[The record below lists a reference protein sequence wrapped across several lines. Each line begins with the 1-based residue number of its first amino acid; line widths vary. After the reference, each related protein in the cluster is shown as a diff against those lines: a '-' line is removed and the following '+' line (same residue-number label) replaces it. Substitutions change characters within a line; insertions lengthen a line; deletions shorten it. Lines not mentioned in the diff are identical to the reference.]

1 MDFSFTEEQDELRKV
16 VRSFLAKHCGD
27 AQVRRPAADPLG
39 HDPVVWRRMAGE
51 LGLQGLA
58 VPEEYGGSGFGYVDL
73 GIVFEETGR
82 ALLCSPYFAT
92 VALAA
97 EALLRCAD
105 EAARCELLPGIA
117 SGETVATLALTEDD
131 GRWDEPGIRLTARES
146 ARETA
151 HEPARDSTRE
161 PARGTAREPARGAAD
176 GGWELTGVKTYVLDG
191 HLADLLLVAARTPC
205 GVSLFAVAADAPGLV
220 RTPLPTLDQ
229 TRGQARLEFTD
240 TPARLLGAEGTAWP
254 ALERTLA
261 TASVLLAAEQVG
273 GAAAALDA
281 AVAYARIREQ
291 YGRPIGSFQGV
302 KHKCADM
309 LMEIESARSAAYGG
323 LWALDADDETE
334 TAIAAAIAQAF
345 CSEAFTKVA
354 GDNIQ
359 VHGGIGFTWEHPA
372 HLYLKRAKS
381 SEALLGTPSYHR
393 ELLAARL
400 GI

>member
-1 MDFSFTEEQDELRKV
+1 MDLTFSEEQDELRKV
-16 VRSFLAKHCGD
+16 VRSFLAKHSD
-27 AQVRRPAADPLG
+27 EATVRRLADDPQG

-73 GIVFEETGR
+73 GIVFEEAGR
-82 ALLCSPYFAT
+82 ALLGGPYFAT

-105 EAARCELLPGIA
+105 EQARHDFLPGIA
-117 SGETVATLALTEDD
+117 SGETVATLALTEDS
-131 GRWDEPGIRLTARES
+131 GHWDEQGIRLTAVS
-146 ARETA
+146 DET
-151 HEPARDSTRE
+151 
-161 PARGTAREPARGAAD
+161 GA
-176 GGWELTGVKTYVLDG
+176 WRLTGGKTYVPDG
-191 HLADLLLVAARTPC
+191 HLADLLLVAARTSS
-205 GVSLFAVAADAPGLV
+205 GISLLAVETADAPGLT

-229 TRGQARLEFTD
+229 TRKQARIEFTD
-240 TPARLLGAEGTAWP
+240 TPARLLGPEGAAWP
-254 ALERTLA
+254 ALEGTLA
-261 TASVLLAAEQVG
+261 TAAVLLAAEQVG

-281 AVAYARIREQ
+281 AVEYAKIREQ
-291 YGRPIGSFQGV
+291 YGRPIGSFQGI

-323 LWALDADDETE
+323 LWALDAGDETE
-334 TAIAAAIAQAF
+334 IAIAAALAQAF

-354 GDNIQ
+354 ADNIQ

-372 HLYLKRAKS
+372 HLYFKRAKS
-381 SEALLGTPSYHR
+381 SEVLLGTPSYHR

>member
-1 MDFSFTEEQDELRKV
+1 MDLTFSEEQDELRKV
-16 VRSFLAKHCGD
+16 VRSFLAKHSD
-27 AQVRRPAADPLG
+27 EADVRRLAADPRG
-39 HDPVVWRRMAGE
+39 HDPAVWRRMAGE

-82 ALLCSPYFAT
+82 ALLGGPYFAT

-105 EAARCELLPGIA
+105 EQARHDLLPGIA
-117 SGETVATLALTEDD
+117 SGETVATLALTEDS
-131 GRWDEPGIRLTARES
+131 GRWDEPGIRLTATHD
-146 ARETA
+146 ET
-151 HEPARDSTRE
+151 
-161 PARGTAREPARGAAD
+161 
-176 GGWELTGVKTYVLDG
+176 GGWRLTGVKTYVPDG
-191 HLADLLLVAARTPC
+191 HLADLLLVAARTPS
-205 GVSLFAVAADAPGLV
+205 GVSLLAVGTTDAPGLT

-229 TRGQARLEFTD
+229 TRKQARVEFTD
-240 TPARLLGAEGTAWP
+240 TPARLLGPEGTARP

-261 TASVLLAAEQVG
+261 TAAVLLSAEQVG

-281 AVAYARIREQ
+281 AVEYAKIREQ
-291 YGRPIGSFQGV
+291 YGWPIGSFQGI

-323 LWALDADDETE
+323 LWALDAGDETE
-334 TAIAAAIAQAF
+334 IAVAAALAQAF

-354 GDNIQ
+354 ADNIQ
-359 VHGGIGFTWEHPA
+359 IHGGIGFTWEHPA
-372 HLYLKRAKS
+372 HLYFKRAKS
-381 SEALLGTPSYHR
+381 SEVLLGTPSYHR

>member
-1 MDFSFTEEQDELRKV
+1 MDLTFSEEQDELRKV
-16 VRSFLAKHCGD
+16 VRSFLAKHSD
-27 AQVRRPAADPLG
+27 EATVRRLAVDPQG

-73 GIVFEETGR
+73 GIVCEEAGR
-82 ALLCSPYFAT
+82 ALLGGPYFAT

-105 EAARCELLPGIA
+105 EQARHDFLPGIA
-117 SGETVATLALTEDD
+117 SGETVATLAFTEDS
-131 GRWDEPGIRLTARES
+131 GRWDEQGIGLTA
-146 ARETA
+146 AQDA
-151 HEPARDSTRE
+151 
-161 PARGTAREPARGAAD
+161 G
-176 GGWELTGVKTYVLDG
+176 GGWRLTGVKTYVPDG
-191 HLADLLLVAARTPC
+191 HLADLLLVAARTPS
-205 GVSLFAVAADAPGLV
+205 GISLLAVGTADTPGLT

-229 TRGQARLEFTD
+229 TRKQARIEFTD
-240 TPARLLGAEGTAWP
+240 TPARLLGSEGAAWP

-261 TASVLLAAEQVG
+261 TAAVLLAAEQVG

-281 AVAYARIREQ
+281 AVAYAKIREQ
-291 YGRPIGSFQGV
+291 YGRPIGSFQGI

-323 LWALDADDETE
+323 LWALDAGDETE
-334 TAIAAAIAQAF
+334 TAIAAALAQAF

-354 GDNIQ
+354 ADNIQ

-372 HLYLKRAKS
+372 HLYFKRAKS
-381 SEALLGTPSYHR
+381 SEVLLGTPSYHR

>member
-1 MDFSFTEEQDELRKV
+1 MDLTFSEEQDELRKV
-16 VRSFLAKHCGD
+16 VRSFLARHATEAD
-27 AQVRRPAADPLG
+27 VRRLAADPSG
-39 HDPVVWRRMAGE
+39 YDPAVWRRMATE
-51 LGLQGLA
+51 IGLQGLA
-58 VPEEYGGSGFGYVDL
+58 VPEKYGGSGFGYVDL
-73 GIVFEETGR
+73 GVVFEETGR
-82 ALLCSPYFAT
+82 ALLCAPYFAT

-97 EALLRCAD
+97 ETLLHCDD
-105 EAARCELLPGIA
+105 ETARGDLLPGIA
-117 SGETVATLALTEDD
+117 SGETVATLALTDEN
-131 GRWDEPGIRLTARES
+131 GRWDEAGIRLTA
-146 ARETA
+146 
-151 HEPARDSTRE
+151 HE
-161 PARGTAREPARGAAD
+161 GA
-176 GGWELTGVKTYVLDG
+176 GGWRLTGAKMYVLDG
-191 HLADLLLVAARTPC
+191 HLADLLLVAARTSS
-205 GVSLFAVAADAPGLV
+205 GISLFAVEAEAQGLA

-229 TRGQARLEFTD
+229 TRKQARVEFTN
-240 TPARLLGAEGTAWP
+240 TPARLLGPEGAAWP

-281 AVAYARIREQ
+281 AVEYAKIREQ
-291 YGRPIGSFQGV
+291 YGRPIGSFQGI

-309 LMEIESARSAAYGG
+309 LVEIESARSAAYGG
-323 LWALDADDETE
+323 LWALDAGDEVE
-334 TAIAAAIAQAF
+334 IAISAALAQAF

-381 SEALLGTPSYHR
+381 SEVLLGTPSYHR

>member
-1 MDFSFTEEQDELRKV
+1 MDLTFSEEQDELRKV
-16 VRSFLAKHCGD
+16 VRSFLAKHSD
-27 AQVRRPAADPLG
+27 EANVRRLAADPQG

-58 VPEEYGGSGFGYVDL
+58 LPEEYGGSGFGYVDL

-82 ALLCSPYFAT
+82 ALLGGPYFAT

-105 EAARCELLPGIA
+105 EQARHDLLPGIA
-117 SGETVATLALTEDD
+117 SGGTVATLALTEDS
-131 GRWDEPGIRLTARES
+131 GRWDEQGIRLTA
-146 ARETA
+146 A
-151 HEPARDSTRE
+151 HDEA
-161 PARGTAREPARGAAD
+161 
-176 GGWELTGVKTYVLDG
+176 GGWRLTGVKTYVPDG
-191 HLADLLLVAARTPC
+191 HLADLLLVAARTPA
-205 GVSLFAVAADAPGLV
+205 GISLLAVETADAPGLT
-220 RTPLPTLDQ
+220 RIPLPTLDQ
-229 TRGQARLEFTD
+229 TRKQARLEFTD
-240 TPARLLGAEGTAWP
+240 TPARLLGSEGAAWP

-261 TASVLLAAEQVG
+261 TAAVLLSAEQVG

-281 AVAYARIREQ
+281 AVAYAKIREQ
-291 YGRPIGSFQGV
+291 YGRPIGSFQGI

-323 LWALDADDETE
+323 LWALDAGDETE
-334 TAIAAAIAQAF
+334 IAMAAALAQAV

-354 GDNIQ
+354 ADNIQ

-372 HLYLKRAKS
+372 HLYFKRAKS
-381 SEALLGTPSYHR
+381 SEVLLGTPSYHR

>member
-1 MDFSFTEEQDELRKV
+1 MDLTFSQEQDELRKV
-16 VRSFLAKHCGD
+16 VRSFLAKYSD
-27 AQVRRPAADPLG
+27 EAAVRRLAADPQG
-39 HDPVVWRRMAGE
+39 HDRLLWRRMAGE

-73 GIVFEETGR
+73 GIVFEEAGR
-82 ALLCSPYFAT
+82 ALLCGPYFAT

-97 EALLRCAD
+97 EALVRCAD
-105 EAARCELLPGIA
+105 EQARRDLLPGIA
-117 SGETVATLALTEDD
+117 SGETVATLALTEDS
-131 GRWDEPGIRLTARES
+131 GRWDEPGIRLTAQD
-146 ARETA
+146 TA
-151 HEPARDSTRE
+151 E
-161 PARGTAREPARGAAD
+161 
-176 GGWELTGVKTYVLDG
+176 GWQLTGAKTYVPDG
-191 HLADLLLVAARTPC
+191 HLADLILIAARTAG
-205 GVSLFAVAADAPGLV
+205 GVSLFAVDAHAPGLT

-229 TRGQARLEFTD
+229 TRKQARLEFTD
-240 TPARLLGAEGTAWP
+240 TPARLLGTEGTAWP

-281 AVAYARIREQ
+281 AVDYARIRVQ
-291 YGRPIGSFQGV
+291 YGRPIGSFQGI

-309 LMEIESARSAAYGG
+309 LTDIESARSAAYGG
-323 LWALDADDETE
+323 LWALDAGDDTE
-334 TAIAAAIAQAF
+334 IAVAAALAQAY
-345 CSEAFTKVA
+345 CSEAFTRVA

-372 HLYLKRAKS
+372 HLYFKRAKS
-381 SEALLGTPSYHR
+381 SEVLLGSPSYHR

>member
-1 MDFSFTEEQDELRKV
+1 MDLTFSEEQDELRKV
-16 VRSFLAKHCGD
+16 VRSFLAKHSD
-27 AQVRRPAADPLG
+27 EATVRRLAADPQG

-73 GIVFEETGR
+73 GIVFEEAGR
-82 ALLCSPYFAT
+82 ALLGGPYFAT

-105 EAARCELLPGIA
+105 EQARHDFLPGIA
-117 SGETVATLALTEDD
+117 SGETVATLALTEDS
-131 GRWDEPGIRLTARES
+131 GHWDEQGIGLTAVRDETGAWRLT
-146 ARETA
+146 
-151 HEPARDSTRE
+151 
-161 PARGTAREPARGAAD
+161 GM
-176 GGWELTGVKTYVLDG
+176 KTYVPDG
-191 HLADLLLVAARTPC
+191 HLAALLLVAARTPS
-205 GVSLFAVAADAPGLV
+205 GISLLAVETADASGLT

-229 TRGQARLEFTD
+229 TRKQARIEFTD
-240 TPARLLGAEGTAWP
+240 TPARLLGAEGAAWP

-261 TASVLLAAEQVG
+261 TAAVLLAAEQVG
-273 GAAAALDA
+273 AAAAALDA
-281 AVAYARIREQ
+281 AVEYAKIREQ
-291 YGRPIGSFQGV
+291 YGRPIGSFQGI

-323 LWALDADDETE
+323 LWTLDAGDETE
-334 TAIAAAIAQAF
+334 IAIAAALAQAF

-354 GDNIQ
+354 ADNIQ

-372 HLYLKRAKS
+372 HLYFKRAKS
-381 SEALLGTPSYHR
+381 SEVLLGTPSYHR
-393 ELLAARL
+393 ELLATRL

>member
-1 MDFSFTEEQDELRKV
+1 MDLTFSEEQDELRKV
-16 VRSFLAKHCGD
+16 VRSFLAKHSD
-27 AQVRRPAADPLG
+27 ETEVRRLAAAPGG

-82 ALLCSPYFAT
+82 ALLCGPYFAT

-105 EAARCELLPGIA
+105 EPARAELLPGIA
-117 SGETVATLALTEDD
+117 SGDTVATLALTEDN
-131 GRWDEPGIRLTARES
+131 GRWDERGIRLTAH
-146 ARETA
+146 ET
-151 HEPARDSTRE
+151 TN
-161 PARGTAREPARGAAD
+161 
-176 GGWELTGVKTYVLDG
+176 GWRLTGTKTYVPDG
-191 HLADLLLVAARTPC
+191 HLADLLLVAARTASP
-205 GVSLFAVAADAPGLV
+205 GISLFAVEVADAQGLT
-220 RTPLPTLDQ
+220 RTSLPTLDQ
-229 TRGQARLEFTD
+229 TRKQARLEFTD
-240 TPARLLGAEGTAWP
+240 TPARLLGPEGAAWP
-254 ALERTLA
+254 GLERTLA

-281 AVAYARIREQ
+281 AVEYAKIREQ
-291 YGRPIGSFQGV
+291 YGRPIGSFQGI

-309 LMEIESARSAAYGG
+309 LMEIECARSAAYGG
-323 LWALDADDETE
+323 LWALDAGDETE
-334 TAIAAAIAQAF
+334 IAIAAALAQAF
-345 CSEAFTKVA
+345 CSEAFTRVA

-372 HLYLKRAKS
+372 HLYFKRAKS
-381 SEALLGTPSYHR
+381 SEVLLGTPSYHR

>member
-1 MDFSFTEEQDELRKV
+1 MDLTFSEEQDELRKV
-16 VRSFLAKHCGD
+16 VRSFLAKHSD
-27 AQVRRPAADPLG
+27 EATVRRLAADPQG

-73 GIVFEETGR
+73 GIVFEEAGR
-82 ALLCSPYFAT
+82 ALLGGPYFAS

-105 EAARCELLPGIA
+105 EQARHDFLPGIA
-117 SGETVATLALTEDD
+117 SGETVATLALTEDS
-131 GRWDEPGIRLTARES
+131 GHWDEQGIGLTAVRD
-146 ARETA
+146 ET
-151 HEPARDSTRE
+151 
-161 PARGTAREPARGAAD
+161 GA
-176 GGWELTGVKTYVLDG
+176 WRLTGVKTYVSDG
-191 HLADLLLVAARTPC
+191 HLADLLLVAARTPS
-205 GVSLFAVAADAPGLV
+205 GVSLLAVETADAPGLT

-229 TRGQARLEFTD
+229 TRKQARVEFTD
-240 TPARLLGAEGTAWP
+240 TPARLLGPEGAAWP
-254 ALERTLA
+254 ALKRTLA
-261 TASVLLAAEQVG
+261 TAAVLLSAEQVG

-281 AVAYARIREQ
+281 AVEYAKIREQ
-291 YGRPIGSFQGV
+291 YGRPIGSFQGI

-323 LWALDADDETE
+323 LWALDAGDETE
-334 TAIAAAIAQAF
+334 IAIAAALAQAF

-354 GDNIQ
+354 ADNIQ

-372 HLYLKRAKS
+372 HLYFKRAKS

>member
-1 MDFSFTEEQDELRKV
+1 MDLTFSEEQDELRKV
-16 VRSFLAKHCGD
+16 VRSFLAKHSD
-27 AQVRRPAADPLG
+27 EATVRRLAADPQG

-73 GIVFEETGR
+73 GIVFEEAGR
-82 ALLCSPYFAT
+82 ALLGGPYFAT

-105 EAARCELLPGIA
+105 EQARHDFLPGIA
-117 SGETVATLALTEDD
+117 SGETVATLALTEDS
-131 GRWDEPGIRLTARES
+131 GHWDEQGIGLTAVRDETGAWRLT
-146 ARETA
+146 
-151 HEPARDSTRE
+151 
-161 PARGTAREPARGAAD
+161 GM
-176 GGWELTGVKTYVLDG
+176 KTYVPDG
-191 HLADLLLVAARTPC
+191 RLADLLLVAARTPS
-205 GVSLFAVAADAPGLV
+205 GISLLAVETADASGLT

-229 TRGQARLEFTD
+229 TRKQARIEFTD
-240 TPARLLGAEGTAWP
+240 TPARLLGAEGAAWP

-261 TASVLLAAEQVG
+261 TAAVLLAAEQVG

-281 AVAYARIREQ
+281 AVEYAKIREQ
-291 YGRPIGSFQGV
+291 YGRPIGSFQGI

-323 LWALDADDETE
+323 LWALDAGDETE
-334 TAIAAAIAQAF
+334 IAIAAALAQAF

-354 GDNIQ
+354 ADNIQ

-372 HLYLKRAKS
+372 HLYFKRAKS
-381 SEALLGTPSYHR
+381 SEVLLGTPSYHR
-393 ELLAARL
+393 ELLATRL

>member
-1 MDFSFTEEQDELRKV
+1 MDLTFSEEQDELRKV
-16 VRSFLAKHCGD
+16 VRSFLAKHSD
-27 AQVRRPAADPLG
+27 EAQVRRLAADQVG
-39 HDPVVWRRMAGE
+39 HDPAVWRRMAGE

-58 VPEEYGGSGFGYVDL
+58 VPEKYGGSGFGYVDL
-73 GIVFEETGR
+73 GVVFEEAGR
-82 ALLCSPYFAT
+82 ALLCGPYFST

-97 EALLRCAD
+97 EALLRCDD
-105 EAARCELLPGIA
+105 ESARTDLLPGIA
-117 SGETVATLALTEDD
+117 SGDTVATLALTEED
-131 GRWDEPGIRLTARES
+131 GRWDERGIRLTARE
-146 ARETA
+146 T
-151 HEPARDSTRE
+151 PY
-161 PARGTAREPARGAAD
+161 
-176 GGWELTGVKTYVLDG
+176 GWRLTGAKTYVPDG
-191 HLADLLLVAARTPC
+191 HVADLLLVAARTPS
-205 GVSLFAVAADAPGLV
+205 GVSLFAVDATDAPGLT

-229 TRGQARLEFTD
+229 TRKQTALEFAD
-240 TPARLLGAEGTAWP
+240 TPARLLGAEGAAWP
-254 ALERTLA
+254 GLERTLA
-261 TASVLLAAEQVG
+261 TASVLLATEQVG

-281 AVAYARIREQ
+281 AVEYAKIREQ
-291 YGRPIGSFQGV
+291 YGRPIGSFQGI

-334 TAIAAAIAQAF
+334 IAVAAALAQTF

-372 HLYLKRAKS
+372 HLYFKRAKS
-381 SEALLGTPSYHR
+381 CEVLLGTPSYHR

>member
-1 MDFSFTEEQDELRKV
+1 MDLTFSEEQDELRKV
-16 VRSFLAKHCGD
+16 VRSFLAKHSD
-27 AQVRRPAADPLG
+27 EATVRRLADDPQG

-73 GIVFEETGR
+73 GIVFEEAGR
-82 ALLCSPYFAT
+82 ALLGGPYFAT

-105 EAARCELLPGIA
+105 EQARHDLLPGIA
-117 SGETVATLALTEDD
+117 SGETVATLALTEDS
-131 GRWDEPGIRLTARES
+131 GRWDEQGIGLTA
-146 ARETA
+146 AQDA
-151 HEPARDSTRE
+151 
-161 PARGTAREPARGAAD
+161 G
-176 GGWELTGVKTYVLDG
+176 GGWRLTGVKTYVPDG
-191 HLADLLLVAARTPC
+191 HLADLLLVAARTPS
-205 GVSLFAVAADAPGLV
+205 GISLLAVGTADTPGLT

-229 TRGQARLEFTD
+229 TRKQARIEFTD
-240 TPARLLGAEGTAWP
+240 TPARLLGPEGAAWP

-261 TASVLLAAEQVG
+261 TAAVLLAAEQVG

-281 AVAYARIREQ
+281 AVEYAKIREQ
-291 YGRPIGSFQGV
+291 YGRPIGSFQGI

-323 LWALDADDETE
+323 LWALDAGDETE
-334 TAIAAAIAQAF
+334 IAIAAALAQAF

-354 GDNIQ
+354 TDNIQ

-372 HLYLKRAKS
+372 HLYFKRAKS
-381 SEALLGTPSYHR
+381 SEVLLGTPSYHR

>member
-1 MDFSFTEEQDELRKV
+1 MDLTFSEEQDELRKV
-16 VRSFLAKHCGD
+16 VRSFLAKHSD
-27 AQVRRPAADPLG
+27 EATVRRLAADPTG

-73 GIVFEETGR
+73 GIVFEEAGR
-82 ALLCSPYFAT
+82 ALLGGPYFAT

-105 EAARCELLPGIA
+105 EQARLDLLPGIA
-117 SGETVATLALTEDD
+117 SGETVATLALTEDS
-131 GRWDEPGIRLTARES
+131 GRWDEQGIRLTA
-146 ARETA
+146 AHDET
-151 HEPARDSTRE
+151 
-161 PARGTAREPARGAAD
+161 
-176 GGWELTGVKTYVLDG
+176 GGWRLTGVKTYVPDG
-191 HLADLLLVAARTPC
+191 HLADLLLVAARTTS
-205 GVSLFAVAADAPGLV
+205 GISLLAVETADTPGLT

-229 TRGQARLEFTD
+229 TRKQTRVEFTD
-240 TPARLLGAEGTAWP
+240 TPARLLGPEGGAWP

-261 TASVLLAAEQVG
+261 TAAVLLSAEQVG

-281 AVAYARIREQ
+281 AVEYAKIREQ
-291 YGRPIGSFQGV
+291 YGRPIGSFQGI

-323 LWALDADDETE
+323 LGALDAGDATE
-334 TAIAAAIAQAF
+334 IAMAAALAQAF

-354 GDNIQ
+354 ADNIQ

-372 HLYLKRAKS
+372 HLYFKRAKS
-381 SEALLGTPSYHR
+381 SEVLLGTPSYHR
-393 ELLAARL
+393 ELLATRL